1 LRVTVQPGYRL
12 DDFSPVI
19 LLVEEPMMIT
29 LDHIGI
35 AARDVEASA
44 RFLSEI
50 LGVGPARPDGPDGD
64 IYCLTIPESVSLLYS
79 PADTVPTQHIAFR
92 VDEMTFIA
100 VVDRLRTRGLAFGND
115 PEDLTNG
122 QTTDPLGGRG
132 RVYFLDPN
140 SHLFEVAT

>member
-1 LRVTVQPGYRL
+1 
-12 DDFSPVI
+12 
-19 LLVEEPMMIT
+19 MMIT

-64 IYCLTIPESVSLLYS
+64 IYCLTILESVSLLYS

-92 VDEMTFIA
+92 VDEMTFIT

-140 SHLFEVAT
+140 SHLFEVVT

>member
-1 LRVTVQPGYRL
+1 
-12 DDFSPVI
+12 
-19 LLVEEPMMIT
+19 MMIT